1 MCGYNKSIITGA
13 GVPPPTVSGPF
24 FGPFLVVS
32 GGARLAFSGRR
43 GRLWDL
49 FAAKGIE
56 VPPGASHRGDVG
68 AVLAF
73 RLHNISRDEGASV
86 KGTPVL
92 RWPALALLRSLLRR
106 PASGPS
112 LCLKLRVLPR

>member
-24 FGPFLVVS
+24 LVVS

-43 GRLWDL
+43 GRLWGT
-49 FAAKGIE
+49 FAAKGIG
-56 VPPGASHRGDVG
+56 VPSGAPHRGDVD

-73 RLHNISRDEGASV
+73 RLHNISRDEGA
-86 KGTPVL
+86 
-92 RWPALALLRSLLRR
+92 RA
-106 PASGPS
+106 
-112 LCLKLRVLPR
+112 

>member
-24 FGPFLVVS
+24 LVS

-43 GRLWDL
+43 GRLWGTF
-49 FAAKGIE
+49 FAAKGMG
-56 VPPGASHRGDVG
+56 VPPGAPHRGDVG

-73 RLHNISRDEGASV
+73 RLHNISRDEGASA

>member
-24 FGPFLVVS
+24 LVS

-43 GRLWDL
+43 GRLWGTF
-49 FAAKGIE
+49 FAAKGMG
-56 VPPGASHRGDVG
+56 VPPGAPHRGDVG
-68 AVLAF
+68 VVLAF
-73 RLHNISRDEGASV
+73 RLQNISRDKGASV

-112 LCLKLRVLPR
+112 FCL

>member
-24 FGPFLVVS
+24 FGSFLVVS

-43 GRLWDL
+43 GRLWGTF
-49 FAAKGIE
+49 FAAKGMG
-56 VPPGASHRGDVG
+56 VPPGAPQRGDVG

-112 LCLKLRVLPR
+112 LCL